1 MIQFHI
7 LFENESREIRN
18 HENKTPGKS
27 MEHFRN
33 ISHDDFQKLMNKS
46 KSKSATMADWDSMG
60 RAVSQSR
67 GRAFQTLGRD
77 FNFFLRFGQIFEKLG
92 CVF

>member
-1 MIQFHI
+1 MIQFQF
-7 LFENESREIRN
+7 LFANESREIRN
-18 HENKTPGKS
+18 HENKTSGKS

-46 KSKSATMADWDSMG
+46 KSKSATMADWGSMG
-60 RAVSQSR
+60 RAVTQAR
-67 GRAFQTLGRD
+67 GRAFQTLGRNL
-77 FNFFLRFGQIFEKLG
+77 NFFLRFGQVFEKLG